1 MRLLIIS
8 GRSGSGKSTALNM
21 LEDHGFYCI
30 DNLPASLLPAFVA
43 RISREEPAL
52 PRVAV
57 SIDARNLPDDLKKV
71 PSIIADLQDSSLH
84 TEIIF
89 LDASG
94 PTLIKRFSESRRKH
108 PLTTENIGLRE
119 AINRERELLEPIA
132 ALAGLSIDTS
142 ALSMHQLREIVRS
155 RVVEKKDSSLALM
168 FESFGFK
175 NGVPVDADFVFDARC
190 LPNPY
195 WDDNLK
201 SLTGLDQAVIDF
213 LVTQD
218 DATAMQ
224 TDIADFLAKWLP
236 RFEASNRSY
245 MTVAIGCTGGQHRS
259 VFLCEQLK
267 QLFSGQISNVQVLH
281 RELSRPEAVK
291 KS

>member
-1 MRLLIIS
+1 VRLLIIS

-21 LEDHGFYCI
+21 LEDHGYYCI

-71 PSIIADLQDSSLH
+71 PSIIADLSHSSLH

-142 ALSMHQLREIVRS
+142 ALSVHQLREIVRS

-218 DATAMQ
+218 DAKAMQ

-281 RELSRPEAVK
+281 RELSRPEALK

>member
-21 LEDHGFYCI
+21 LEDHGYYCI

-71 PSIIADLQDSSLH
+71 PSIIADLSHSSLH

-142 ALSMHQLREIVRS
+142 ALSVHQLREIVRS

-213 LVTQD
+213 LGTQD

-281 RELSRPEAVK
+281 RELSRPEALK

>member
-1 MRLLIIS
+1 VRLLIIS

-21 LEDHGFYCI
+21 LEDHGYYCI
-30 DNLPASLLPAFVA
+30 DNLPASLLPAFVK
-43 RISREEPAL
+43 RISSETLEL

-57 SIDARNLPDDLKKV
+57 SIDARNIPEDLKKV
-71 PSIIADLQDSSLH
+71 PQIIEDLQSTPLH
-84 TEIIF
+84 TDIIF
-89 LDASG
+89 LDANS

-119 AINRERELLEPIA
+119 AIMKERELLEPIA

-142 ALSMHQLREIVRS
+142 TMSVHQLREAIRT
-155 RVVEKKDSSLALM
+155 RVLEKKDSSLALM

-175 NGVPVDADFVFDARC
+175 SGVPIDADFVFDARC

-195 WDDNLK
+195 WDPSLRP
-201 SLTGLDQAVIDF
+201 LTGMDSDVIAFLSKQADVVA
-213 LVTQD
+213 L
-218 DATAMQ
+218 Q
-224 TDIADFLAKWLP
+224 TDIAEFLEKWLP

-259 VFLCEQLK
+259 VYLCEQLRK
-267 QLFSGQISNVQVLH
+267 IFAGKVTNVQVLH
-281 RELSRPEAVK
+281 RELTKQETPR